1 MRRFA
6 LLLVA
11 LALFATACSSDA
23 DDSVASTTSVGSGDG
38 SGDGSTGGSIDL
50 GDVSL
55 ISALQTFDSCQAFLD
70 HVIANAVDA
79 VGPWGLGGGFFGPI
93 GIDVMEAEEMAMD
106 DSASA
111 DLAVPATTTASAESS
126 SGRQEGVDFSGTNV
140 QEVGIDEP
148 DLVKTDGERMLV
160 LAQGQLH
167 LIDVT
172 GSAPVLVTSVAIPE
186 GVWVSDMLFDGDRVL
201 LLAGSD
207 TYAVQPLADVRTSSI
222 PYGSPVS
229 TLIEVT
235 VADSA
240 LTLGRQ
246 LHMDG
251 SNLSA
256 RMIDGVVR
264 LVVQSGP
271 VGFQWEY
278 PQYGGEG
285 LMAQREERRVEDAAT
300 EANRELVR
308 NSTIQNWLPYYVL
321 EAADGSTISEGT
333 LVDCEQ
339 AYHPEEFS
347 GLNMLNVVTID
358 LRGDGL
364 GAPDASAVMAD
375 GQTVYASQTSLY
387 VATNKWIDWAE
398 FERAASDGD
407 EMELP
412 DVSTTIHKFDI
423 SDPTRSVYVASGS
436 VPGTV
441 LNQFSLSELDGRLRI
456 ATTREIGWWGR
467 GDNESSSSLFVLETV
482 VGENGPTLE
491 IVGQVD
497 DLGRGERIFAVR
509 YLGELATV
517 VTFRQTDPLYTID
530 LSDPTN
536 PTVLGELKINGYSAY
551 LHPISEDLILGVGQD
566 ATDEGRTIGSQVSL
580 FDISDLANPT
590 RVAQWTLPNA
600 WSASE
605 WDARAFLYW
614 PGTDLVVIPVNLWG
628 FNEETGRD
636 ESFFGAIGL
645 RISDSSIVELGRISM
660 AEQITSRECWG
671 EFGWYWEQISEDGTV
686 LRSEG
691 YDQNGN
697 LLEDGELPAEIEA
710 ALAAETLGRSVAPA
724 SAEAAEAESADADAT
739 EPAPEELPAPDEPV
753 EVSPGVQCVSW
764 VESDWM
770 SQISRTVVVG
780 DQLHAIAERGV
791 LTVDLDTFV
800 EESKITFTADL
811 G

>member
-6 LLLVA
+6 LLFAA

-23 DDSVASTTSVGSGDG
+23 DTAAPSTSTPIADGNVDG
-38 SGDGSTGGSIDL
+38 SGDGDGSTDGTIDL
-50 GDVSL
+50 GEVSL

-70 HVIANAVDA
+70 HVISNAVDS
-79 VGPWGLGGGFFGPI
+79 VGPWGLGGGFYGPI
-93 GIDVMEAEEMAMD
+93 AMEVDMAEAEMATD
-106 DSASA
+106 DSASSDVAATSESAAVSQGA
-111 DLAVPATTTASAESS
+111 DARE
-126 SGRQEGVDFSGTNV
+126 QGVDFSGTNV
-140 QEVGIDEP
+140 QEIGIDEP
-148 DLVKTDGERMLV
+148 DLVKTDGSRMLV
-160 LAQGQLH
+160 IAQRQLH
-167 LIDVT
+167 LVDVT
-172 GSAPVLVTSVAIPE
+172 GAAPVLVTSVAIPE
-186 GVWVSDMLFDGDRVL
+186 GVWVSDMLFDGDRAL

-207 TYAVQPLADVRTSSI
+207 TFMVEPLADVRFGGTS
-222 PYGSPVS
+222 YGSAVS
-229 TLIEVT
+229 TLIEVNVSDT
-235 VADSA
+235 A
-240 LTLGRQ
+240 LEFGRQ

-251 SNLSA
+251 SNISA

-285 LMAQREERRVEDAAT
+285 LAAQREARDAEDDAT

-308 NSTIQNWLPYYVL
+308 NSTVANWLPYYVL
-321 EAADGSTISEGT
+321 ESADGSTISEGT

-387 VATNKWIDWAE
+387 VATNKWIDWIE
-398 FERAASDGD
+398 FERAASDGE

-423 SDPTRSVYVASGS
+423 TDPTRSVYIASGS
-436 VPGTV
+436 VPGTT

-509 YLGELATV
+509 YLGDLATV

-551 LHPISEDLILGVGQD
+551 LHPISDTLVLGVGQD
-566 ATDEGRTIGSQVSL
+566 ATDEGRTTGSQVSL
-580 FDISDLANPT
+580 FDISDLSNPT

-614 PGTDLVVIPVNLWG
+614 PAADLVVIPVNLWG
-628 FNEETGRD
+628 YNDETGQD

-645 RISDSSIVELGRISM
+645 RISDNSIVELGRITM
-660 AEQITSRECWG
+660 AEQITTRECWG
-671 EFGWYWEQISEDGTV
+671 EFGWYYERIAEDGTV
-686 LRSEG
+686 LSREG
-691 YDQNGN
+691 YDENGN
-697 LLEDGELPAEIEA
+697 EITAEDLPAADIVEP
-710 ALAAETLGRSVAPA
+710 VAP
-724 SAEAAEAESADADAT
+724 DQ
-739 EPAPEELPAPDEPV
+739 PV
-753 EVSPGVQCVSW
+753 EVEPGMECVTW
-764 VESDWM
+764 IESDWM

-780 DQLHAIAERGV
+780 DQLHAIAERGI

-800 EESKITFTADL
+800 EESKLTFPSTD
-811 G
+811 GFG